1 MPYFP
6 NDNGAF
12 PKVITLLLGRL
23 TKLGKLVVPVA
34 ARDRLEE
41 LHNMCSFSYSISG
54 KVLRDLEQWN
64 CNLASQSKKSH
75 KQIHRDSSVRSA
87 RCIFY
92 EGCTCCLPPHS
103 PRIKLTKRTMQV
115 QRKGGTSS
123 SWHHSDL
130 IININLCAIIY
141 FQRKSPFS
149 KHWKHHQLFHSCKGR
164 FNKPQ

>member
-6 NDNGAF
+6 NDNGVF
-12 PKVITLLLGRL
+12 PKVITMLLGRL
-23 TKLGKLVVPVA
+23 TKLGKLVVSVA

-41 LHNMCSFSYSISG
+41 LHNMCSFSYNISG

-75 KQIHRDSSVRSA
+75 KQIHRDSPVRSA

-92 EGCTCCLPPHS
+92 EGCTCCLPSHS
-103 PRIKLTKRTMQV
+103 PCIKLTKRTMQV
-115 QRKGGTSS
+115 QRKGGTLS

-141 FQRKSPFS
+141 FQRKFSFS
-149 KHWKHHQLFHSCKGR
+149 KHH
-164 FNKPQ
+164 